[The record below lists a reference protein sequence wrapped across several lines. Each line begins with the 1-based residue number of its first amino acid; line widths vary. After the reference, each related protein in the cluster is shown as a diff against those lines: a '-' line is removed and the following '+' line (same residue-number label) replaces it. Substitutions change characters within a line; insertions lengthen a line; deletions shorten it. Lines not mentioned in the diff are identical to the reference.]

1 MIEQTLQLILIQFKE
16 FYREPGVIFW
26 AILFPILMAWGLG
39 IAFTKKG
46 ELVRTVA
53 YVDNSSTAAGDS
65 MEAYHMK
72 KYFNNLNAGESNT
85 LFTKLGNDKMGITR
99 YIFAPTDWE
108 NAILKLKRGEV
119 NLILDARK
127 DSLIYHFDPKNP
139 EAQLSYLQ
147 LSGVANHKK
156 ANIKEASIEP
166 LTQTGTRYI
175 DFLIPGLIALNIMM
189 SCMWGI
195 SYNLIDKR
203 MKKLLR
209 RMVATPMHKSSFLIA
224 QFLARLALGVI
235 EALLL
240 IGFAYWYFD
249 TKIQGNVLA
258 LLAIFFAGN
267 LAFTGIAI
275 LVSSR
280 TANTEVGN
288 GMINAIVMPMM
299 ILSGIFFSYHNFPD
313 WAVVVIEKLP
323 LTLLADNIRS
333 IFIEGAGFTQS
344 FMPILILS
352 ALGII
357 TFLGGLRIYKWS

>member
-1 MIEQTLQLILIQFKE
+1 MIKQTFQLILVQFKE
-16 FYREPGVIFW
+16 FYRVPGVIFW

-46 ELVRTVA
+46 EQVRKVALVE
-53 YVDNSSTAAGDS
+53 NSVKSSNHATEKS
-65 MEAYHMK
+65 RLE
-72 KYFNNLNAGESNT
+72 KYFKAIEPAENSELS
-85 LFTKLGNDKMGITR
+85 TKLGNHKMGITK
-99 YIFAPTDWE
+99 YEFIQTNWDD
-108 NAILKLKRGEV
+108 AIRRLKRGEV
-119 NLILDARK
+119 NLILDARS
-127 DSLIYHFDPKNP
+127 DSLAYHFDPKNP

-147 LSGVANHKK
+147 LSSAAKHR
-156 ANIKEASIEP
+156 APQFEEASIRP

-175 DFLIPGLIALNIMM
+175 DFLIPGLIAFNVMM

-195 SYNLIDKR
+195 SYGLIDKR

-224 QFLARLALGVI
+224 QFLARFALAII
-235 EALLL
+235 EAVLL
-240 IGFAYWYFD
+240 IGFAWWYFD
-249 TKIQGNVLA
+249 TKIQGSILA

-288 GMINAIVMPMM
+288 GLINAIVMPMM
-299 ILSGIFFSYHNFPD
+299 ILSGIFFSYHNFPN

-333 IFIEGAGFTQS
+333 IFIEGAGISQTFVAT
-344 FMPILILS
+344 MVLS

-357 TFLGGLRIYKWS
+357 TFLFGLRIYKWY